1 MVADRGSRCG
11 KGSVRTGT
19 LLLAVGMAVAAAQP
33 GGAHHVI
40 SEVYDIGRIHTLEG
54 EVDRIGYRDPHAFL
68 HLRVVDGDSGG
79 RIWSIELEG
88 AAKLRQLGVE
98 RGTLRPGDRIT
109 VCGNPGRD
117 AGQYRLLML
126 VLTRL
131 SDGLAVR
138 RTPMEDQREC
148 GSAAVADAR

>member
-1 MVADRGSRCG
+1 MP
-11 KGSVRTGT
+11 VRS
-19 LLLAVGMAVAAAQP
+19 LLLAIGAAVAVAQP

-40 SEVYDIGRIHTLEG
+40 SEVYDIGRILTVEG
-54 EVDRIGYRDPHAFL
+54 EVDRVGYRDPHSFL
-68 HLRVVDGDSGG
+68 HLRVPGGGSGI
-79 RIWSIELEG
+79 RTWSVELEG
-88 AAKLRQLGVE
+88 AARLRQLGVE
-98 RGTLRPGDRIT
+98 QATLRPGDRIT

-126 VLTRL
+126 VLTRP

-148 GSAAVADAR
+148 GSAAGAEGR

>member
-1 MVADRGSRCG
+1 MP
-11 KGSVRTGT
+11 VRT
-19 LLLAVGMAVAAAQP
+19 LLLAIGAAVAAAQP

-40 SEVYDIGRIHTLEG
+40 SEVYDIGRILTVAG
-54 EVDRIGYRDPHAFL
+54 EVDRIGYRDPHSFL
-68 HLRVVDGDSGG
+68 HLRVADDPGG
-79 RIWSIELEG
+79 RRTWSVELEG
-88 AAKLRQLGVE
+88 AAKLYQLGVE
-98 RGTLRPGDRIT
+98 PGTLRPGDRIT

-126 VLTRL
+126 VLTRP

-148 GSAAVADAR
+148 GAAAGRGAG